1 MVVSIVMGQKSSHS
15 VSDEPVLDIYIIFRA
30 ILWACLWAV
39 PFALIVAAGTWYYVS
54 KQDPV
59 YRATASVLIE
69 IPEVS
74 GLRGATGDS
83 VPDASLRLSAEAI
96 NSKVQLIRSRD
107 LARAVINRMGLVDV
121 SEFRPEPSD
130 ESKPQR
136 IEDTVLEKFQ
146 EKLAVYPI
154 ETSRV
159 IYVEFESKDP
169 VLAAAVANGVLEEF
183 LKIERVARQTAT
195 SQARVW
201 LENEIS
207 TLRKRVVEAETSAEQ
222 FRSRA
227 GLFATASNTTLPQQQ
242 LATLSQSVADARTR
256 QSLAESALMGLQ
268 RVFEQANGNVER
280 LLSSPAIA
288 NQSLIQALRQSRATL
303 EAQIADLSAKLLP
316 RHPRMRS
323 LLDQRSVLD
332 RQIANEARSIL
343 TGLQQEA
350 DRAKQEVAQFSQLLS
365 TQKLESGTA
374 QQNEVEL
381 RALER
386 EARAERELL
395 ETLLA
400 QYRTLL
406 AREGSGGQP
415 AEARMIETADAPLEP
430 SGPRLMILV
439 AAATLAALLLSIGFV
454 VLRELLSGRALGIHQ
469 GVGEVTAQPDGRR
482 NRYEDRKEDS
492 RPLAA

>member
-1 MVVSIVMGQKSSHS
+1 
-15 VSDEPVLDIYIIFRA
+15 
-30 ILWACLWAV
+30 
-39 PFALIVAAGTWYYVS
+39 
-54 KQDPV
+54 
-59 YRATASVLIE
+59 
-69 IPEVS
+69 
-74 GLRGATGDS
+74 
-83 VPDASLRLSAEAI
+83 
-96 NSKVQLIRSRD
+96 
-107 LARAVINRMGLVDV
+107 
-121 SEFRPEPSD
+121 
-130 ESKPQR
+130 
-136 IEDTVLEKFQ
+136 
-146 EKLAVYPI
+146 
-154 ETSRV
+154 
-159 IYVEFESKDP
+159 
-169 VLAAAVANGVLEEF
+169 
-183 LKIERVARQTAT
+183 
-195 SQARVW
+195 
-201 LENEIS
+201 
-207 TLRKRVVEAETSAEQ
+207 
-222 FRSRA
+222 
-227 GLFATASNTTLPQQQ
+227 
-242 LATLSQSVADARTR
+242 
-256 QSLAESALMGLQ
+256 
-268 RVFEQANGNVER
+268 
-280 LLSSPAIA
+280 
-288 NQSLIQALRQSRATL
+288 
-303 EAQIADLSAKLLP
+303 
-316 RHPRMRS
+316 MRS